1 MDHVGFFLRHVRH
14 FSDVAIFQT
23 RFLMKRAQHLLE
35 RNIFSNHNI
44 EREKVLAHL
53 FCETLESRLLLSGTV
68 LASVAHGNLQIRGNS
83 PVNAIVLDQV
93 GLTANQVRVTAGD
106 GTTINNQT
114 GPVILSGITHS
125 VLIQMA
131 KGANSVTLN
140 NLSLPGN
147 LSLTGNGG
155 NETLTLND
163 VQIAAN
169 LTIQSDSNLAM
180 TSTLADTTVGGNLL
194 IIRRS
199 SAGQNFALQSVVV
212 QRDTK
217 IVGGSGADLLTIDD
231 STFHG
236 AAWIITGNANDIV
249 ELDAN
254 GAPLGPPTLF
264 DGPVSIWLGAGND
277 TLQLGVDGESGN
289 QAIFAS
295 TVRIYGEKGFDT
307 LLDFDASSY
316 TGKGRFFVHNFEST
330 TPVPDTTPPIVS
342 STAPANNAIGVALNS
357 AIAATFSE
365 AMDASTITAANITL
379 ISSTG
384 TSVLGTVAYVGT
396 TATFTPS
403 AQLAPNTVYT
413 ETISTGAENLADIP
427 LAQNF
432 VFSFTTGTTAD
443 TTAPTV
449 TSVNPANNATGVA
462 LNNKISA
469 TFSEAMDPTT
479 ITAANVTV
487 TGPGSVPVLGTVAY
501 VGTTMTF
508 SPTVPLAANTLFT
521 ATITTGAKDL
531 AGNALASNFVWTFTT
546 GATADTTAPTVISTN
561 PANLQTNVP
570 INNTVAATFSEAMD
584 PLTITAATYKITGP
598 GGTAVAGAV
607 NYDASS
613 DTVTFTPSNNL
624 APSTTYTMT
633 ISTGAKDLAG
643 NPLANNFVST
653 FTTGTVANT
662 TAPTVTSINPA
673 NLQINVPL
681 NSTVAA
687 TFSEAMNPL
696 TITSA
701 TFTVTGPGNTP
712 VTGTLSY
719 NAVTNTATFT
729 PLNNL
734 ASNTT
739 FTVTITTGATDLAGN
754 PLASNF
760 VSTFTTVDVAPTVTS
775 TNPAN
780 LQTNV
785 PINDTVA
792 ATFSEAMDPTTITST
807 TFTVTGPGN
816 TPVTGTVTYDAPS
829 DTATFTPSSNL
840 APSTTFTATITT
852 GAKDIAGTPLATNYV
867 WTFTTGTQ
875 IAQAPI
881 NLGRAGA
888 FAVMATASIT
898 STGPTEINGDVGL
911 NPGTAEGI
919 PPAEVNG
926 TIHVDDQTIINAQA
940 DLLAAYNDAVSR
952 SVTSVNLPG
961 NMGGLTFTPGLYTN
975 STSVLIEGAGPDND
989 VTLDAQGNPNAIFIF
1004 KMGSTLTTGPGA
1016 QVILT
1021 GGAKASNVFW
1031 QVGTSAT
1038 LNTTTI
1044 FYGNILASVTITV
1057 DTGSVVV
1064 GRLLGG
1070 SNSDGSVTINAS
1082 TVTLPST

>member
-1 MDHVGFFLRHVRH
+1 
-14 FSDVAIFQT
+14 
-23 RFLMKRAQHLLE
+23 MKHALHLLQQAT
-35 RNIFSNHNI
+35 FSSIKSDWGN
-44 EREKVLAHL
+44 ASSHL
-53 FCETLESRLLLSGTV
+53 FCETLESRLFLSGTV

-83 PVNAIVLDQV
+83 AANTIVLDQV
-93 GLTANQVRVTAGD
+93 GLTANQVRVTAAD
-106 GTTINNQT
+106 GTTINDQA

-125 VLIQMA
+125 ALIQMT

-140 NLSLPGN
+140 NLSLPGDV
-147 LSLTGNGG
+147 SIIGNGG
-155 NETLTLND
+155 NETLTLNN

-180 TSTLADTTVGGNLL
+180 TSTLTDITVGKNLL
-194 IIRRS
+194 ITRRS

-217 IVGGSGADLLTIDD
+217 IVGGSGTDLLTIDD

-236 AAWIITGNANDIV
+236 AAWIITGNANDVV
-249 ELDAN
+249 EFDAN

-295 TVRIYGEKGFDT
+295 TVRIYGEKGSDT

-316 TGKGRFFVHNFEST
+316 TGKSRFFVHNFEST
-330 TPVPDTTPPIVS
+330 TPVPDTTPPVVS
-342 STAPANNAIGVALNS
+342 STSPANNAIGVALNN
-357 AIAATFSE
+357 AVAATFSE

-379 ISSTG
+379 TAASG
-384 TSVLGTVAYVGT
+384 ASVLGTVVYVGT

-403 AQLAPNTVYT
+403 AQLAPNTLYT
-413 ETISTGAENLADIP
+413 ETISTGVENLADIP

-443 TTAPTV
+443 TTAPTI

-479 ITAANVTV
+479 ITAANVIV
-487 TGPGSVPVLGTVAY
+487 TGPDTVPVLGTVAY

-531 AGNALASNFVWTFTT
+531 AGNALASNFVWIFTT
-546 GATADTTAPTVISTN
+546 GAVADTTAPTVTSTN

-570 INNTVAATFSEAMD
+570 INNTVAATFSEAID
-584 PLTITAATYKITGP
+584 PLTLTAATFKVTGP
-598 GGTAVAGAV
+598 GGAAIAGAV

-624 APSTTYTMT
+624 TATTTYTMT
-633 ISTGAKDLAG
+633 ITTGAKDLAG
-643 NPLANNFVST
+643 NPLTNNFVST

-662 TAPTVTSINPA
+662 TAPTVTSVNPA
-673 NLQINVPL
+673 NLQINVSL

-701 TFTVTGPGNTP
+701 TFTVTGPGNTS

-729 PLNNL
+729 PLTNL
-734 ASNTT
+734 ASDTT
-739 FTVTITTGATDLAGN
+739 FTVTITTGAKDLAGN
-754 PLASNF
+754 PLTNNF

-792 ATFSEAMDPTTITST
+792 ATFSEAMDPTTITTT

-829 DTATFTPSSNL
+829 DTATFTPSANL
-840 APSTTFTATITT
+840 APSTTFTAAIN
-852 GAKDIAGTPLATNYV
+852 GAKDLAGTPLAASKV

-898 STGPTEINGDVGL
+898 GTGPTEINGDVGL
-911 NPGTAEGI
+911 NPGTAQGI

-926 TIHVDDQTIINAQA
+926 TIHIDDQTIINAQA

-952 SVTSVNLPG
+952 SVTSENLPG

-989 VTLDAQGNPNAIFIF
+989 VTLDAQGDPNAIFIF

-1016 QVILT
+1016 EVILT

-1057 DTGSVVV
+1057 DTGSIVT
-1064 GRLLGG
+1064 GRLLAG
-1070 SNSDGSVTINAS
+1070 SNSDGSVTIDAS
-1082 TVTLPST
+1082 TVTLPTT